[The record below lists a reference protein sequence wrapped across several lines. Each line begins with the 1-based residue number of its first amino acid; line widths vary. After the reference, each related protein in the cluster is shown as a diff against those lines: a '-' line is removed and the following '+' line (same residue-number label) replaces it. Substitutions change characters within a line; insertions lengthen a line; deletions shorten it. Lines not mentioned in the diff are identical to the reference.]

1 MGLLNWATRDVYVQW
16 GAETFPDCEWPP
28 AEGRELVRERSGSLE
43 ELLLIFQIPDCTPRF
58 PTGRTRERRPAIGRQ
73 QPPDQPFGYH
83 KTGSRSSRNG
93 LPGALQTFYT
103 QTVKCDANCR

>member
-1 MGLLNWATRDVYVQW
+1 MGLLNWATRVVYVQW

-83 KTGSRSSRNG
+83 KTGSRSSRIG
-93 LPGALQTFYT
+93 LP
-103 QTVKCDANCR
+103 